1 MVLVVYVVMF
11 INIACT
17 ILDLVSEPLLF
28 FSEYVSLIFV
38 GYCAQE
44 NMAGDDVKKSD
55 ANASGG
61 VKRKEVKKETGLG
74 LTNCKDD
81 NFGEWY
87 SEVCLNVSIVHYSF
101 G

>member
-1 MVLVVYVVMF
+1 MVLVVYLVMF

-28 FSEYVSLIFV
+28 FV

-61 VKRKEVKKETGLG
+61 EYFSPDVI
-74 LTNCKDD
+74 C
-81 NFGEWY
+81 
-87 SEVCLNVSIVHYSF
+87 
-101 G
+101 

>member
-1 MVLVVYVVMF
+1 MCVHSCVFLAIWKILSLVHSF
-11 INIACT
+11 ILCCI
-17 ILDLVSEPLLF
+17 IDF
-28 FSEYVSLIFV
+28 I
-38 GYCAQE
+38 
-44 NMAGDDVKKSD
+44 
-55 ANASGG
+55 G

-74 LTNCKDD
+74 ITNCKDD